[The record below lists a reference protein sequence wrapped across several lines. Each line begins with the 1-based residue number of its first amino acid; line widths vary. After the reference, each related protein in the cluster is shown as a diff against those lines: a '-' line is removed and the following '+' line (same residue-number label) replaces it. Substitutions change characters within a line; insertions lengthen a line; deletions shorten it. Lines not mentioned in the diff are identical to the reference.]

1 MSVMKVWTK
10 RLLPTVMVAWITG
23 CTPTEVKVHDGLFD
37 TWVEQHR
44 GLELEIRE
52 DGTARVFGYETT
64 WRAPDEVPTLAQGR
78 SATYDPE
85 KIIVALPG
93 GELTLTYDKTYS
105 FAQPEGLWR
114 ANVSHSAA
122 IPQFEMVGEV
132 NRFSLTRKAYFNEPF
147 QPADFAMALD
157 GLPVY
162 GMEPALLQPGWLL
175 QPVDGE
181 LLLYHSSRDAY
192 YTIDSETGVETG
204 AALSAKVT
212 DIADGIYMNAIDSE
226 YSTDEGQSW
235 VPYPTPPYA
244 QGYTR
249 TGSEVLVGTKL
260 YQVLDKSSDTD
271 EQVLSPWRADL
282 SVSEPAW
289 QKLSDIP
296 YSTEFLTNDFYVSP
310 AGSVM
315 IRRADT
321 YHFSVNGYSWYQD
334 TKTTGYYPVG
344 TFSDGFI
351 LVSEYNVQFHRPAT
365 AQWMEYGLNGLTD
378 NVSVRRVES
387 DLFVASQGDA
397 LVGMRPDG
405 TIITLIEK
413 LVETD
418 STRLIALYGDKIAIQ
433 ADTVFVKDWQ

>member
-1 MSVMKVWTK
+1 MSVVKAWTK
-10 RLLPTVMVAWITG
+10 RLLPTVMIAWITG

-37 TWVEQHR
+37 TWVEEHR

-52 DGTARVFGYETT
+52 NGTATVFGYETT
-64 WRAPDEVPTLAQGR
+64 WRAPDKVPALAQGR

-105 FAQPEGLWR
+105 FAQPSGLWR
-114 ANVSHSAA
+114 SFVSHSAP

-132 NRFSLTRKAYFNEPF
+132 NRLSLSRKAYFDEPF

-175 QPVDGE
+175 QPIGGE
-181 LLLYHSSRDAY
+181 LLLYHSSRDGY
-192 YTIDSETGVETG
+192 YAIDSETGVVTR

-212 DIADGIYMNAIDSE
+212 DIVDGIYINTIDSE

-235 VPYPTPPYA
+235 VPYPIPPYA
-244 QGYTR
+244 RGYTR
-249 TGSEVLVGTKL
+249 TGTEVLVGAKL
-260 YQVLDKSSDTD
+260 YQVLDESSDTE
-271 EQVLSPWRADL
+271 EQVLSLWCVDL
-282 SVSEPAW
+282 GTAQPTW

-310 AGSVM
+310 AGNVM

-321 YHFSVNGYSWYQD
+321 YHFSVNGASWYQD
-334 TKTTGYYPVG
+334 TKTTGFYPVG

-351 LVSEYNVQFHRPAT
+351 LVSDHNVQFHRPST
-365 AQWMEYGLNGLTD
+365 AEWHESSLNGLED

-387 DLFVASQGDA
+387 DLFVASLGDA
-397 LVGMRPDG
+397 LVGMSPDG
-405 TIITLIEK
+405 TIVTLIDGLPESD
-413 LVETD
+413 VV
-418 STRLIALYGDKIAIQ
+418 RLITLYGDKIAIQ
-433 ADTVFVKDWQ
+433 ADTIFIKDWR